1 MTTGYWARLD
11 RTVSS
16 WHYVI
21 DGKGLCNQVIPER
34 ERLTLTGKDK
44 NKKCLSCLRSLAS
57 IPLQKVWFRR
67 TYPNSDYF
75 ETGKWHLAT
84 WSDAFR
90 LRAMCGYVLP
100 VSALRNKRYNQTGD
114 VIPGGQTCLS
124 CEKVS
129 EQNGDAER
137 IHRAK
142 HLADSLEIAQAVV
155 RLIEREIENEHH

>member
-21 DGKGLCNQVIPER
+21 DG
-34 ERLTLTGKDK
+34 
-44 NKKCLSCLRSLAS
+44 
-57 IPLQKVWFRR
+57 
-67 TYPNSDYF
+67 
-75 ETGKWHLAT
+75 
-84 WSDAFR
+84 
-90 LRAMCGYVLP
+90 
-100 VSALRNKRYNQTGD
+100 
-114 VIPGGQTCLS
+114 GQTCLS

-129 EQNGDAER
+129 EQDGDAER

-155 RLIEREIENEHH
+155 RLIEREIENERY